1 MFVEYIYI
9 YIYINIYK
17 QYNFETARRNT
28 LKLKYFIPIKKTKW
42 NWQPYDLS
50 SESSL
55 RPSRKWS
62 ISVVQDGFVL
72 SLWLSWPSK
81 NFWQTFHRMF
91 ENLRIFIFQY
101 IFYFKFY
108 FYKKIF
114 LVLIN
119 KKRYENIKKII

>member
-1 MFVEYIYI
+1 MNLNYVCWIYI
-9 YIYINIYK
+9 YE
-17 QYNFETARRNT
+17 QYNSETARRNT
-28 LKLKYFIPIKKTKW
+28 PKLKYFIPIEKTKHLPKW

-55 RPSRKWS
+55 WPSRKWS

-108 FYKKIF
+108 FYKKLF
-114 LVLIN
+114 LVLIY
-119 KKRYENIKKII
+119 KKWCENIKK

>member
-1 MFVEYIYI
+1 MFVEYIYMNSTTPKRHAETLQNW
-9 YIYINIYK
+9 NIPF
-17 QYNFETARRNT
+17 QLN
-28 LKLKYFIPIKKTKW
+28 KTKHLPKW
-42 NWQPYDLS
+42 NWQPYDFS